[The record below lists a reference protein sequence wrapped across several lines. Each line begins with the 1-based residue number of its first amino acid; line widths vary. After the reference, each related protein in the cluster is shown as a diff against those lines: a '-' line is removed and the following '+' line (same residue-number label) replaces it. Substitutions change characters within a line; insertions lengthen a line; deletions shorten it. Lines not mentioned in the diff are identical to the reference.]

1 MWALWRRPGYI
12 AHSTSPFPHML
23 PMVHIHSPNLSPAPL
38 LQSFLPSCG
47 PTLCTCSSTC
57 KKEVRVCA
65 SLGYSFTSSWRVRSF
80 EFSRVFDLDCEHGWY
95 WLQSS
100 LTLCFHYFPHN
111 VVTLPPPHARFKFPP
126 TLSSNSHFLFSESAF
141 RTLTVLIKTIIFL
154 TVHNPVCWLH
164 CMG

>member
-1 MWALWRRPGYI
+1 MHIPGMI
-12 AHSTSPFPHML
+12 SCSDQLFHLPGTVGFQNEGLLEVNVSTVKKTRIYCPLNLTISTHAAYGTYPFPKPVTCTLTTEL
-23 PMVHIHSPNLSPAPL
+23 P
-38 LQSFLPSCG
+38 SFLPSCG
-47 PTLCTCSSTC
+47 PTLCTCSSKC

-111 VVTLPPPHARFKFPP
+111 VVTLPPCPFQV
-126 TLSSNSHFLFSESAF
+126 SSNA
-141 RTLTVLIKTIIFL
+141 IFK
-154 TVHNPVCWLH
+154 
-164 CMG
+164 